1 MAAAQAAPWWLDP
14 APPRPVLPSL
24 PLSLPRCL
32 GPVAG
37 VAVAPAPPPS
47 LHSPSPPADPLLSY
61 IDKDDLELSWT
72 DWGLLGLDL
81 VAGHTVRLLACRQW
95 GSVPFAFVQGPTAE
109 GTTQF
114 GHRDGVDLGNLVGD
128 SVLLECRCAPPISRA
143 SPTMAPCGVVVI
155 GSSPRQDGCL
165 PVRASLRRGRVQ
177 VWLRAVWRR
186 PARLG
191 ILVGARLPPP
201 RTTHSPDLHR
211 VLVSTHFRC
220 RVRSSTVSQSH
231 SLERSGARIGSE
243 SLRARRSRQELATP
257 RGRQGAASPRPHE
270 TAELDA
276 AEASA
281 FVAGE
286 SAEQRNR
293 FLVLWLYEALNARD
307 ARRAQELLAPDLE
320 WWFHGPPT
328 RQHMMRLL
336 TGADQRDKSRGGGGV
351 GFVFSPRSVDAF
363 GSTVIAEGA
372 DDARQLYW
380 VHAWTVGP
388 DGVITQLREYF
399 NTDLTVTL
407 LSGAA
412 ASAKKADIAG
422 APRKQQDAASS
433 SFSSPSAAAGPKCLW
448 QSRRGDSAHKSLP
461 GLVLA
466 I

>member
-1 MAAAQAAPWWLDP
+1 
-14 APPRPVLPSL
+14 
-24 PLSLPRCL
+24 
-32 GPVAG
+32 
-37 VAVAPAPPPS
+37 
-47 LHSPSPPADPLLSY
+47 
-61 IDKDDLELSWT
+61 
-72 DWGLLGLDL
+72 
-81 VAGHTVRLLACRQW
+81 
-95 GSVPFAFVQGPTAE
+95 
-109 GTTQF
+109 
-114 GHRDGVDLGNLVGD
+114 
-128 SVLLECRCAPPISRA
+128 
-143 SPTMAPCGVVVI
+143 
-155 GSSPRQDGCL
+155 
-165 PVRASLRRGRVQ
+165 
-177 VWLRAVWRR
+177 
-186 PARLG
+186 
-191 ILVGARLPPP
+191 
-201 RTTHSPDLHR
+201 PDLHR